1 MKKSNEENKQTTP
14 QQNQTDKPIP
24 KSAKPSK
31 PDSIELPDVEDIP
44 GQEHIRP
51 PKLREFNDVTA
62 SSAGEEG
69 SGIFDDED
77 DELLDDDSDVSPEE
91 KELLDEAG
99 DYDPDDEALR
109 RGRLDEV
116 DDEGDPLNESD
127 DYAGDDLD
135 VPGSEDDDADEAA
148 GSEDE
153 ANNQWSVDKE
163 NEEEDP
169 NANSNI

>member
-14 QQNQTDKPIP
+14 PQDQPDSPDPKAKKP
-24 KSAKPSK
+24 AD

-51 PKLREFNDVTA
+51 PKLRAFNDVTV
-62 SSAGEEG
+62 SSPGEEG
-69 SGIFDDED
+69 AGIFDD
-77 DELLDDDSDVSPEE
+77 DELLDESSNVSPEE

-127 DYAGDDLD
+127 DLGGDDLD
-135 VPGSEDDDADEAA
+135 VPGSEDDDADEAV

-169 NANSNI
+169 NANSNS